1 MTLRSAHFLP
11 GSNRLLGD
19 KYRLLEALGDGSH
32 GWVWRA
38 ERLRDGAI
46 VALKIPKQLSRD
58 DRSLAEGRDLIGVGE
73 HPNVVRIMDMG
84 RVPPEREWYA
94 IEMEYFPSE
103 SLAQKIE
110 QRSHH
115 FGNTYDRLFAIYA
128 QVLDAVAFLAGLA
141 KPVSHGDI
149 KRHNILIGQHDQV
162 KLTDFGSSA
171 LPQEIYVRT
180 RENGGTVLYSA
191 PEFADCI
198 SRKGSFESLLAG
210 DIYTL
215 GVLLYQLT
223 TGKLPHESQSGVRRH
238 AAFPSPREL
247 DPGICPAMEQVILHC
262 LRREPA
268 QRYASIQ
275 QLQAAFNEARGQQK
289 GWRPEPAV
297 VAARSTHGPDQS
309 DWLAAVEQALARQNH
324 ELATNIAKQEY
335 WLSCDTQA
343 LRQQLQALFRARRW
357 FAFMDCF
364 EQAAALPELEG
375 TDGAAMRLLG
385 IKVLLKL
392 QRLDQVAALLAITE
406 QHAEQTL
413 EHRLCSATLL
423 GLRGDYGPAREHL
436 EAINRDA
443 PREVEVVRRLVQVCE
458 QQRDFGA
465 AAGYLRVLLKLLPD
479 DDPLRDKRRVYEAL
493 GSW

>member
-1 MTLRSAHFLP
+1 MIDHQPAVGQL
-11 GSNRLLGD
+11 NR
-19 KYRLLEALGDGSH
+19 
-32 GWVWRA
+32 
-38 ERLRDGAI
+38 
-46 VALKIPKQLSRD
+46 
-58 DRSLAEGRDLIGVGE
+58 
-73 HPNVVRIMDMG
+73 
-84 RVPPEREWYA
+84 
-94 IEMEYFPSE
+94 
-103 SLAQKIE
+103 
-110 QRSHH
+110 
-115 FGNTYDRLFAIYA
+115 
-128 QVLDAVAFLAGLA
+128 QV
-141 KPVSHGDI
+141 
-149 KRHNILIGQHDQV
+149 
-162 KLTDFGSSA
+162 
-171 LPQEIYVRT
+171 
-180 RENGGTVLYSA
+180 
-191 PEFADCI
+191 
-198 SRKGSFESLLAG
+198 
-210 DIYTL
+210 
-215 GVLLYQLT
+215 
-223 TGKLPHESQSGVRRH
+223 
-238 AAFPSPREL
+238 

-335 WLSCDTQA
+335 WLSCDTRA

-375 TDGAAMRLLG
+375 TDGATMRLLG